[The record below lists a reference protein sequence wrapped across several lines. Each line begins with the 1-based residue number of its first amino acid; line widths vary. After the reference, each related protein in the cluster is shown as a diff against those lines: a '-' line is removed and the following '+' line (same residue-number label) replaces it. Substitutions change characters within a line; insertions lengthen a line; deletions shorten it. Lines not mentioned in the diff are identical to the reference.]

1 MSACENSLLFL
12 DAKIALTH
20 FFRQQK
26 MGHWFET
33 KHEKSQVTRESNL
46 NDTPT
51 KTKPGGIFLLPG
63 TRNSD
68 SDIQF

>member
-1 MSACENSLLFL
+1 MSACENCFPLLFL
-12 DAKIALTH
+12 DASIALTH

-33 KHEKSQVTRESNL
+33 KHDNSQVTRISDL

-51 KTKPGGIFLLPG
+51 KTKPGGNFSL
-63 TRNSD
+63 
-68 SDIQF
+68 